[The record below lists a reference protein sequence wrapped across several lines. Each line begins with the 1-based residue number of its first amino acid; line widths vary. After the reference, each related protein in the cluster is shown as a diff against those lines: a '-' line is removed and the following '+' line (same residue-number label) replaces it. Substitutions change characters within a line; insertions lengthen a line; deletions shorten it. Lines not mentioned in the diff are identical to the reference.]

1 MGFGIL
7 FLACFF
13 TFVGI
18 LTPLSAFTYVIGSAL
33 MLYALYKLSEQ
44 NKMFLLSAIGSF
56 VLFLVSLATVFLY
69 VFGIVSVSAYSIT
82 VLIQSYLTVLIAI
95 LLLIGIYLISKEVEL
110 KKIQA
115 RAVVNIIFV
124 AIYFLCD
131 VISSL
136 VKSEEILKR
145 IGLIGIISEIIYIAL
160 ILINVFNCYMRI
172 CYEDDKDMSK
182 STTGVPVLDFLN
194 KMYDKAT
201 KGKKNE
207 PRNKGG
213 K

>member
-69 VFGIVSVSAYSIT
+69 VFGIVSVSVYSIT

-124 AIYFLCD
+124 AIYFVCD

-136 VKSEEILKR
+136 VKSEEVLKR

>member
-69 VFGIVSVSAYSIT
+69 VFGIVSVSVYSIT

-124 AIYFLCD
+124 VIYFVCD

-136 VKSEEILKR
+136 VKSEEVLKR

-172 CYEDDKDMSK
+172 CYEDDKDMSE

>member
-1 MGFGIL
+1 MGYGIL

-69 VFGIVSVSAYSIT
+69 VFGIVSVSVYSIT

-124 AIYFLCD
+124 VIYFVCD

-136 VKSEEILKR
+136 VKSEEVLKR

-160 ILINVFNCYMRI
+160 ILTNVFNCYMRI

>member
-69 VFGIVSVSAYSIT
+69 VFGIVSVSVYSIT

-124 AIYFLCD
+124 AIYFVCD
-131 VISSL
+131 VISSF
-136 VKSEEILKR
+136 VKSEEVLKR